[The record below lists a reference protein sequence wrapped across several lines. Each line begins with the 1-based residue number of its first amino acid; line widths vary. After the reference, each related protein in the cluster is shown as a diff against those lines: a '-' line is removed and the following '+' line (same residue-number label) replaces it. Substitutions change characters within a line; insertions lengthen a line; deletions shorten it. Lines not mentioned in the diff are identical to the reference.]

1 MRAKIIINPS
11 SGKQIVQKSLAE
23 IISTL
28 VLDNTITST
37 NVFYTQKKDDAFEET
52 KKIEKGKFDLVIAVG
67 GDGTLNE
74 VVNGVIASTSEVP
87 IAIIP
92 AGTVN
97 DFSNFLGIPKEINSF
112 CQMIR
117 DYNIINVDAGKAG
130 DKYFINVA
138 AAGLLTDI
146 AYKVSVDAKTVMG
159 KLAYYAQGVIDFP
172 QQIFKSIDI
181 VVDSEEQKFEQK
193 DALMFIVT
201 NTPSVGGFKK
211 LAPKAKIDDSK
222 LDVFIIHRPEL
233 GKALTLFVQLLKGEH
248 INNTDVTYF
257 QTEKLNIN
265 CKNINNFCV
274 DIDGEQ
280 GCNLPVTIEAV
291 PKAVKFLVP
300 KDNNLK

>member
-11 SGKQIVQKSLAE
+11 SGKQVVQKSLTE

-28 VLDNTITST
+28 VLDNTLNST
-37 NVFYTQKKDDAFEET
+37 NVFYTQKKDDAFNEA
-52 KKIEKGKFDLVIAVG
+52 KKIEKGRFDLLIAVG

-74 VVNGVIASTSEVP
+74 VVNGVIASNSQVP

-97 DFSNFLGIPKEINSF
+97 DFSNFLGVPKEVNSF

-117 DYNIINVDAGKAG
+117 DYNVVDVDAGKAG

-181 VVDSEEQKFEQK
+181 VVDSEEQKLEQK
-193 DALMFIVT
+193 DSLMFIVT

-222 LDVFIIHRPEL
+222 LDVFIVHKPDF
-233 GKALTLFVQLLKGEH
+233 GKALPLFVQILKGEH
-248 INNTDVTYF
+248 INNPDITYF
-257 QTEKLNIN
+257 QTNKLNIS
-265 CKNINNFCV
+265 CKNINDFCV

-280 GCNLPVTIEAV
+280 GCNLPVTIEAI

-300 KDNNLK
+300 TAI